1 MKRMVLKMLFESS
14 LVITELAVS
23 LCFLSA
29 IRYNKKNIKMC
40 DFYLRE
46 CQLSEMIQNAKLF
59 FFIKTVVYKIK
70 PIIYSYSWVVGYT
83 STQQCGELCIV
94 LPA

>member
-1 MKRMVLKMLFESS
+1 MLFESS

-59 FFIKTVVYKIK
+59 FFY
-70 PIIYSYSWVVGYT
+70 
-83 STQQCGELCIV
+83 
-94 LPA
+94 